1 MKTTLQFF
9 SIFEFV
15 SISFVL
21 SCYRTTTAFPCGD
34 KTSRL
39 SRSPLSSSQNR
50 KGLLLV
56 TSSVA
61 LYSKSRE
68 KFNPFGEMMSNLF
81 DAATSS
87 VDTGKVNDE
96 LESELQS
103 CNVPAWEEI
112 RGLLESK
119 QTEEEKLFR
128 ENLKSGIGEG
138 SPMHALRLFD
148 ESNKEED
155 VRITFY
161 RDSASWC
168 PYCQKVWMTLEEK
181 RIPYKIGKFIA

>member
-1 MKTTLQFF
+1 
-9 SIFEFV
+9 
-15 SISFVL
+15 
-21 SCYRTTTAFPCGD
+21 
-34 KTSRL
+34 
-39 SRSPLSSSQNR
+39 LSSSQNR

-138 SPMHALRLFD
+138 SPMHALRRFD